1 MDDEQGPFIEG
12 EPLGDDEREALEE
25 DLVGVQTLKELLGP
39 RGIKGVVFYCPDCS
53 EDHYLTWDLL
63 TGNLQELLEEG
74 ESPIHEPAFNP
85 DPEEYISWDYGRGFL
100 DGYESY
106 EQEEMAEIHDKL
118 ILELAGLQWS
128 VPDVKALLGRI
139 GLSLP
144 TDAPEPPDAPDA
156 EDPV

>member
-1 MDDEQGPFIEG
+1 MDDDHGPFIEG

-39 RGIKGVVFYCPDCS
+39 RGVKGVVFYCPDCS

-63 TGNLQELLEEG
+63 KGNLQELLEEG

-85 DPEEYISWDYGRGFL
+85 NPEEYISWDYGRGFL

-106 EQEEMAEIHDKL
+106 EQEEMAEVADSL
-118 ILELAGLQWS
+118 SLELAALGLGTA
-128 VPDVKALLGRI
+128 DIKALLVRT

-144 TDAPEPPDAPDA
+144 VDGAQ
-156 EDPV
+156 